1 MDTIFFDWNPFV
13 IPTVS
18 TIVILVLIHL
28 FQTQSRMAKLANQI
42 PGPKTLPFIGNAH
55 IALGLKSNHHTFKR
69 AMSLSEK
76 YGKVVRGWIGPKLII
91 FLMDPQ
97 DVEVILN
104 SQIHIDKSDEY
115 SFFEPWLGN
124 GILIST
130 GDLWRN
136 HRKLIAP
143 AFHQNVL
150 KTFINIFYENS
161 KSVVSKMS
169 EEIGK
174 EIDCH
179 DYMSEATVDIL
190 LETAMGYKNKS
201 SGTTTGSGYNYAMA
215 VMRMCDIIHQR
226 HYKIHL
232 RLNAFFNLTKFRK
245 IQNDSLSIIHGLTK
259 SVLKSKQQIFN
270 QNLMEGH
277 LPSPTLEEII
287 KDDQFDKVTTPQNVN
302 GLRDDL
308 DDIDENDVGEKR
320 RLAFLDLMI
329 ETAHYT
335 KQLTDQQIK
344 EQVDTIMFEGHDTTA
359 AGSSFVLCML
369 GVHQD
374 IQEKVME
381 EQRQI
386 FNGSNRPVT
395 FTDTI
400 DMKYLERVILETL
413 RLYPPVPIIA
423 RKVNEDVKLPTMGY
437 TIPAGATVVIG
448 TFKIHRDPMLYPNP
462 LKFNPDNFLPE
473 NTLNRHYYGFIP
485 FSAGP
490 RSCVGR
496 KYAILKL
503 KVLISTILRSFYIKS
518 SCDEK
523 DFKLIGD
530 IILKRADGFR
540 IVVEPRN

>member
-1 MDTIFFDWNPFV
+1 MRVVYLF
-13 IPTVS
+13 

-270 QNLMEGH
+270 QNLME
-277 LPSPTLEEII
+277 
-287 KDDQFDKVTTPQNVN
+287 
-302 GLRDDL
+302 
-308 DDIDENDVGEKR
+308 
-320 RLAFLDLMI
+320 AFLDLMI

-400 DMKYLERVILETL
+400 DM
-413 RLYPPVPIIA
+413 
-423 RKVNEDVKLPTMGY
+423 
-437 TIPAGATVVIG
+437 
-448 TFKIHRDPMLYPNP
+448 
-462 LKFNPDNFLPE
+462 
-473 NTLNRHYYGFIP
+473 
-485 FSAGP
+485 
-490 RSCVGR
+490 
-496 KYAILKL
+496 
-503 KVLISTILRSFYIKS
+503 
-518 SCDEK
+518 
-523 DFKLIGD
+523 
-530 IILKRADGFR
+530 
-540 IVVEPRN
+540 